1 MCVLYRFCENV
12 DNDVAE
18 TNDLH
23 FADKQNSDSVRLHY
37 ARNTLSKTHVTH
49 IPTFT
54 TTLSQR
60 QQQKTA
66 DSSFFWSIWPY
77 RNHSEKISFRCC
89 TNRPARTLEGVRI
102 NASFVDLI
110 TVYNVRFNRLINKC
124 ATMAVWLI
132 LAVLGTI
139 PDELAQYWYT
149 ACTVAQQKRLPFW
162 KLQLATRSVLLSQNC
177 RAAMRTPCA
186 LCSPITTCTA
196 NLYRE
201 WWPSCF
207 ISVQQKWNI

>member
-1 MCVLYRFCENV
+1 MLYKQTRAHFGRRANQCFICRF
-12 DNDVAE
+12 D
-18 TNDLH
+18 
-23 FADKQNSDSVRLHY
+23 
-37 ARNTLSKTHVTH
+37 
-49 IPTFT
+49 
-54 TTLSQR
+54 
-60 QQQKTA
+60 
-66 DSSFFWSIWPY
+66 
-77 RNHSEKISFRCC
+77 
-89 TNRPARTLEGVRI
+89 
-102 NASFVDLI
+102 I

-207 ISVQQKWNI
+207 ISVQQKMKHWLKIGHFQWKKLKIKNQNLIRISKSVITIFDFVAQLFCQCRGLFRIVLGVRQRLFQMNVDCLLPWFEN